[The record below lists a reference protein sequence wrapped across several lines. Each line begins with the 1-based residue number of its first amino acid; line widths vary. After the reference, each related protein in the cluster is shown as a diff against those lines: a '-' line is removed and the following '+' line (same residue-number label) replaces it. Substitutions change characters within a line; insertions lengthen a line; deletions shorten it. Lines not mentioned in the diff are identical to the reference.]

1 METGEMYYNGQDY
14 QKVSERLF
22 QINNNIELLCQDV
35 DKFSIRDMARKI
47 IPRNLKTMAHLE
59 NLDKASNELHNKD
72 GIIALIRR
80 FS

>member
-22 QINNNIELLCQDV
+22 QINNNIELLCQNV

-47 IPRNLKTMAHLE
+47 IPRNLKIMAHLE
-59 NLDKASNELHNKD
+59 NLDKASNELHDKD
-72 GIIALIRR
+72 DIIALFRR
-80 FS
+80 IS

>member
-22 QINNNIELLCQDV
+22 QINNNIELLCQNV